1 METIHV
7 RTRSDANGILHLDIP
22 VSKQDVEFEITVT
35 LEPIGLGSHDHDNSE
50 AIINDDES
58 YDDLDEL
65 LCD

>member
-22 VSKQDVEFEITVT
+22 VSKQNVEFEITVT
-35 LEPIGLGSHDHDNSE
+35 LEPIDLDAQNNDSSE
-50 AIINDDES
+50 AIINDEES

>member
-22 VSKQDVEFEITVT
+22 VSKQNVEFDITVT
-35 LEPIGLGSHDHDNSE
+35 LEPIALDAQSKDHNESISSDN
-50 AIINDDES
+50 ES
-58 YDDLDEL
+58 YDDLDDL

>member
-22 VSKQDVEFEITVT
+22 VNQLNAEFDITVT
-35 LEPIGLGSHDHDNSE
+35 LDPISPEAHHNDNSE
-50 AIINDDES
+50 AIIKDQES
-58 YDDLDEL
+58 YEDLDDL